1 MGQDFPRG
9 VLVVEPFFA
18 SIAYN
23 PRIGKK
29 EVDFKIEGG
38 LHAIPIG
45 CARGMRVHDGGFL
58 VRGICR
64 S

>member
-1 MGQDFPRG
+1 
-9 VLVVEPFFA
+9 VEFFFA

-23 PRIGKK
+23 PGIGKK
-29 EVDFKIEGG
+29 QVGFKIEGG

-58 VRGICR
+58 VRGVC
-64 S
+64 SS